1 MIEMN
6 QMYNS
11 LEGIRVLIVNDDK
24 FLLDYTSH
32 LINQFKGSTDFTIDG
47 KMAVKMVSENIYDI
61 VLMDP
66 YMPVMNGYEATR
78 LIRSMEG
85 DYFRNLPIIIFSRI
99 PDFEKMRESGV
110 TDFFSIDS
118 PKEQLYALLS
128 RYLK

>member
-1 MIEMN
+1 MN